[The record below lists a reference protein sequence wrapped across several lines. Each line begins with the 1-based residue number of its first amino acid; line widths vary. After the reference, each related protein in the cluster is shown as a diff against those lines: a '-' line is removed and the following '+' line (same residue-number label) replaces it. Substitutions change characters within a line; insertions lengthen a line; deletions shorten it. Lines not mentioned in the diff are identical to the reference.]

1 MELSSTE
8 PGQYLDGTSARDY
21 MVSKL
26 ETPQSRYTFF
36 LYSVR
41 SSTWLL
47 SWRTLL
53 HHGKMSLIKE
63 LLMAAQK
70 SKRKIP
76 SLNACH

>member
-1 MELSSTE
+1 MDSHILIAV
-8 PGQYLDGTSARDY
+8 P
-21 MVSKL
+21 
-26 ETPQSRYTFF
+26 ETPQSRYIYFF

-70 SKRKIP
+70 SKRKVP
-76 SLNACH
+76 SLNACR